1 MSRTRTQRTD
11 SQKVNPGHVKH
22 ALFNDRMVE
31 HGGWLIRINADTDM
45 VEVFP
50 PENSPDQA
58 FEAPLFHLDAAVTA
72 FCKNAAMPIP
82 GVNETQG
89 DQVKLPGGPAEVLGE
104 DSASKEPKGKF
115 KPEINKRPKGTDPK
129 GTSKPNTNLGPDSTS
144 HNPSH
149 FNPAVNKRP
158 RSEEGRGGLPDTNL
172 GSDTSGN
179 STNWRDRVVR
189 IQEDGKNARRRNA
202 RDNMN
207 WDTNEVYLWIMND
220 DGAYRYAMELAEGPD
235 SPQELAPQVEEAFYE
250 MPGPNVE
257 WREVDWHA
265 IAADLLEDY
274 ADLHGHEARRR
285 GLHEVKKPKRGP
297 GQLGSGKAQM
307 GEEDG
312 APMVDGSDGS
322 GSAPAG
328 GAAARRRAE
337 DSDPYNP
344 KVQEEPGKKK
354 NDGEKPSDPAKVIHT
369 PQGGGKDLKDEEE
382 GQAKMGRLVDSFTE
396 PTSDASDIYRRMSA
410 ARPSETLLRDIMD
423 EDKWAANNVF
433 MPKTGMYEVLV
444 GQETVYKGDTFQEA
458 ESAYDEFVEM
468 SSEGY
473 GSVAGENVVL
483 LEDGHPVLEYRGDSD
498 DEPFSDEFDEYRG
511 DPDFHGFSPYG
522 RRQAILRVA
531 QWALGDDQMEQ
542 AAIEYLVSQGVDEMQ
557 ASDIVIQYMQGA
569 QLDPQTAQMIEEAL
583 QAATGDA
590 VRVAYRIA
598 KAPDGSGWE
607 RVVKDL
613 KGEAGVDNPWALANW
628 MKGEGYKTK
637 EQGGG
642 KESRREAGPRLKE
655 NWGGDGNYSRDLE
668 AESAEELHGL
678 TLALGGEEVDW
689 SKYRPSMP
697 GAEEADQAE
706 GTVDPAQATPA
717 AAAPQAVSARRGGR
731 PFDLEAGCGGGGR
744 KDKEGDADPEGDVEA
759 VDEGAK
765 KYWED
770 YMGGYGKE
778 LSKGDTSES
787 KPSGPKK
794 DEKPSGPKKDEKAA
808 RRAAWLRARREA
820 QAAAPAAQPAAPA
833 PAAPAPAP
841 AAPSAPGAPGAPA
854 PAVPGGAPA
863 PKGAPM
869 GAGDQGLQTLG
880 WAVEDINLM
889 DPEDKQKIL
898 QIQLAKPGTQA
909 KPTTPGQQKTP
920 AAPAAPPAAG
930 TPAPASPAA
939 PPASPAAPPASP
951 AAPVAP
957 PTAARMAKLVL
968 RKINR
973 RRMMQA
979 QAAPAPQPA
988 APVQPSAPTPGAPTP
1003 GAPTPGAPAAPAKPT
1018 APVQPPTPE
1027 SGMESGLSNEERA
1040 FQILSEIQ
1048 QMSVEA
1054 SSPEQVTSMKA
1065 SKLAERL
1072 LTELGMTMQEARD
1085 LFGLASNKSFS
1096 SLLQ

>member
-1 MSRTRTQRTD
+1 
-11 SQKVNPGHVKH
+11 
-22 ALFNDRMVE
+22 
-31 HGGWLIRINADTDM
+31 
-45 VEVFP
+45 
-50 PENSPDQA
+50 
-58 FEAPLFHLDAAVTA
+58 
-72 FCKNAAMPIP
+72 
-82 GVNETQG
+82 
-89 DQVKLPGGPAEVLGE
+89 
-104 DSASKEPKGKF
+104 
-115 KPEINKRPKGTDPK
+115 
-129 GTSKPNTNLGPDSTS
+129 
-144 HNPSH
+144 
-149 FNPAVNKRP
+149 
-158 RSEEGRGGLPDTNL
+158 
-172 GSDTSGN
+172 
-179 STNWRDRVVR
+179 
-189 IQEDGKNARRRNA
+189 
-202 RDNMN
+202 
-207 WDTNEVYLWIMND
+207 
-220 DGAYRYAMELAEGPD
+220 
-235 SPQELAPQVEEAFYE
+235 
-250 MPGPNVE
+250 
-257 WREVDWHA
+257 
-265 IAADLLEDY
+265 
-274 ADLHGHEARRR
+274 
-285 GLHEVKKPKRGP
+285 
-297 GQLGSGKAQM
+297 M

-322 GSAPAG
+322 SSAPAG

-458 ESAYDEFVEM
+458 ESTYDEFVEM

-522 RRQAILRVA
+522 RRRANP
-531 QWALGDDQMEQ
+531 G
-542 AAIEYLVSQGVDEMQ
+542 AATAVQTVLSNPELMNTLMGMLQQSGNDPNTFTESVSQWGATADPATDW
-557 ASDIVIQYMQGA
+557 ASIAPEIFN
-569 QLDPQTAQMIEEAL
+569 QL
-583 QAATGDA
+583 
-590 VRVAYRIA
+590 
-598 KAPDGSGWE
+598 S
-607 RVVKDL
+607 
-613 KGEAGVDNPWALANW
+613 
-628 MKGEGYKTK
+628 
-637 EQGGG
+637 GGG
-642 KESRREAGPRLKE
+642 GDLSMMARRRQAGPRLKE

-794 DEKPSGPKKDEKAA
+794 DEKPSGPKKDEKPSGPKKDEKAA

-841 AAPSAPGAPGAPA
+841 AAPSAPGAPA

-930 TPAPASPAA
+930 TPG
-939 PPASPAAPPASP
+939 PASPAAPPASP

-1003 GAPTPGAPAAPAKPT
+1003 GAPTPGAPTPGAPTAPAKPT